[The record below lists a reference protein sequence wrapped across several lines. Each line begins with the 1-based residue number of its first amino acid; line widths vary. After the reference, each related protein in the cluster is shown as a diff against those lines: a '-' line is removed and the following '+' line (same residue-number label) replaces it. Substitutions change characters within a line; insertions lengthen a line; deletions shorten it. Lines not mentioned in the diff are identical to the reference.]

1 MGTPDFAVPAL
12 RRIAEDTPHQVI
24 AVYSQPPRPKGR
36 GHKVQKSP
44 VHEYAESQG
53 IEVFTPLSLK
63 TPDDQKAFLE
73 LNADVAIV
81 AAYGLILPKVI
92 LDAPRYGCINIHAS
106 LLPRWRGASPI
117 QQSVWHGDA
126 KSGVSIMQMDIG
138 LDTGPVIVDGD
149 VPILAD
155 TTASSLHNQLSDI
168 GGQLI
173 VKTLD
178 MLSILPADQNRLPSI
193 PQDDPRVTYAPLLK
207 KEDGH
212 IHWAQTAEAI
222 DRQIRALNPWP
233 GVVTYLGDQAFKVLE
248 ASIQTDQTSDDPVGT
263 VLNKKG
269 DVICGDGTV
278 LRIQILQPHGKKAM
292 DFSSAINGGYIKPG
306 DIFNK

>member
-12 RRIAEDTPHQVI
+12 RRIAEDTPHEVI

-44 VHEYAESQG
+44 VHEYADTRG
-53 IEVFTPLSLK
+53 IDVFNPISLK

-117 QQSVWHGDA
+117 QQSVWHGDE
-126 KSGVSIMQMDIG
+126 KSGVSIMQMDVG

-149 VPILAD
+149 VEITSSTTSNILHD
-155 TTASSLHNQLSDI
+155 QLSEV
-168 GGQLI
+168 GGKLI
-173 VKTLD
+173 VDALK
-178 MLSILPADQNRLPSI
+178 MLAELPADKNRLPSI
-193 PQDDPRVTYAPLLK
+193 PQDDARVTYAPLLK

-212 IHWAQTAEAI
+212 INWAQTAAEI

-233 GVVTYLGDQAFKVLE
+233 GVVTHLGDQAFKVLE
-248 ASIQTDQTSDDPVGT
+248 ASIQTDQTSDEPVGM

-269 DVICGDGTV
+269 DVVCGGSV
-278 LRIQILQPHGKKAM
+278 LRIKTLQPHGKKAM